1 MIRVASPSRIHI
13 SLLDMNGS
21 LGRVDGGVGLALRNP
36 RTVVE
41 ARKGKGFPQELGYI
55 VGMLPFRRDFS
66 LSLKKRIKPH
76 VGLGS
81 ETQLRL
87 SVAASLFEL
96 YGKKWNTR
104 HLARMV
110 HRGGTSGVG
119 IAAFERGGFILDG
132 GHYFGPGQEKETFAP
147 SRTSGA
153 SPAPTVAS
161 IPFPNWDIV
170 VATPD
175 VSKGLSGQ
183 EEADFFES
191 RCPIPEREVER
202 ISRIVLMEMLPA
214 VILNDIHMW
223 GQSIDRVKKLGFK
236 SREIEIQEPVVR
248 ELLSDFEKAG
258 YGVSVSSFGP
268 TVFAFSDNRE
278 KTEEMKKIF
287 HQNYKGTFIKTKA
300 QNTGV
305 KIERF

>member
-55 VGMLPFRRDFS
+55 VGMLPFRRGFS

-110 HRGGTSGVG
+110 HRGGTSGIG

-132 GHYFGPGQEKETFAP
+132 GHYFGCGLEKDSFLP
-147 SRTSGA
+147 SRA
-153 SPAPTVAS
+153 SKAMPAPTIANL
-161 IPFPNWDIV
+161 PFPNWDILL
-170 VATPD
+170 AIPD
-175 VSKGLSGQ
+175 AGKGLSG
-183 EEADFFES
+183 EDERAFFEIH
-191 RCPIPEREVER
+191 CPIPEHEVEK
-202 ISRIVLMEMLPA
+202 ISRIILAQMLPA
-214 VILNDIHMW
+214 VVLHDIRMF
-223 GQSIDRVKKLGFK
+223 GAGIDAVRRLGFK

-248 ELLSDFEKAG
+248 ELLSDFEKVG
-258 YGVSVSSFGP
+258 YGVSISSFGP

-278 KTEEMKKIF
+278 KTEKMKKIF